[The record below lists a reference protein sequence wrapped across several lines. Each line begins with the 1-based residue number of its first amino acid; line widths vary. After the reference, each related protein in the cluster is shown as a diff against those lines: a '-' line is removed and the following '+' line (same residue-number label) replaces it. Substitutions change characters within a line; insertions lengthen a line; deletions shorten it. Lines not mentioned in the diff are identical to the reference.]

1 MTTTSY
7 LNGFDPSRL
16 QRLRHWMQA
25 YVEVGKFPG
34 SSVLIN
40 RNGYEVFYNA
50 AGLRDRKSGECFER
64 DTVVRLYSMTKP
76 VTTVALMILVEKGLC
91 HLDAPVSEFIPA
103 FSKMEAL
110 VVEASRIDQTDPC
123 STPTLHQLLT
133 HTSGLSYSFNPG
145 VLPQEMK
152 KEKLDF
158 NPSDSSLENVC
169 LRLAKLPLSFKP
181 GIGWEYSVSIDV
193 IGRVVEVISGQP
205 LDQFFQTEIFQ
216 PLGINDIG
224 FNFNPSMR
232 GRIASLYTSLAGDP
246 MDLNAAQKESDALQ
260 NTCPRLRLV
269 DKEAGSPFWDTRVL
283 SGGGGLIGTLDGYMK
298 FAEALRT
305 GVSANDGRILSPSTL
320 NFMKRNH
327 LRGDI
332 ASLGPQSFAEQPMAG
347 VGFGLGGSV
356 MLDPARARTPGH
368 VGDFSWG
375 GMASTF
381 FWIDH
386 AYDMSVV
393 FLTQL
398 TPSSSYPA
406 RAELKAIVHGAMS
419 A

>member
-1 MTTTSY
+1 MTSTSY
-7 LNGFDPSRL
+7 LNGFDPLRL
-16 QRLRHWMQA
+16 QRLKLWMQA
-25 YVEVGKFPG
+25 YVETGKFAG
-34 SSVLIN
+34 SAVLIN
-40 RNGYEVFYNA
+40 RRGREVFYSA
-50 AGLRDRKSGECFER
+50 AGLRNRETGKPFNR

-76 VTTVALMILVEKGLC
+76 VTSVALMMLVERGLC
-91 HLDAPVSEFIPA
+91 VLDEPVSEFIPA
-103 FSKMEAL
+103 FSNMEAL
-110 VVEASRIDQTDPC
+110 VSEATRIDQTTSC
-123 STPTLHQLLT
+123 VTPTLHQLLT

-158 NPSDSSLENVC
+158 HPSDSSLENVC
-169 LRLAKLPLSFKP
+169 DKLATLPLAFAP
-181 GIGWEYSVSIDV
+181 GVGWEYSVSIDV
-193 IGRVVEVISGQP
+193 IGRIVELISGKS
-205 LDQFFQTEIFQ
+205 LDHFLQTEIFQ
-216 PLGINDIG
+216 PLDIDDIG
-224 FNFNPSMR
+224 FNFTQSMK

-246 MDLNAAQKESDALQ
+246 MDLNAARKESDAPR
-260 NTCPRLRLV
+260 NTIPRLRLV
-269 DKEAGSPFWDTRVL
+269 DEEARSPFWDTRVY
-283 SGGGGLIGTLDGYMK
+283 SGGGGLIGTLDDYMK
-298 FAEALRT
+298 FAEAFRT
-305 GVSANDGRILSPSTL
+305 GVSANGERILSPSTL

-327 LRGDI
+327 LPGDI
-332 ASLGPQSFAEQPMAG
+332 ASLGPKSFAEQPMEG
-347 VGFGLGGSV
+347 VGFGLGGAV

-406 RAELKAIVHGAMS
+406 RAELKAIVNGAMS

>member
-1 MTTTSY
+1 MTSISY
-7 LNGFDPSRL
+7 LNGFDPSKL
-16 QRLRHWMQA
+16 QRLRYWMEA
-25 YVEVGKFPG
+25 YVEAGKFAG
-34 SSVLIN
+34 SSLLIN
-40 RNGYEVFYNA
+40 RNRCEVFYNA
-50 AGLRDRKSGECFER
+50 AGLRNRESEKRFER

-76 VTTVALMILVEKGLC
+76 VTTVALMMLVEKGLC
-91 HLDAPVSEFIPA
+91 HLDAPASDFIPA
-103 FSKMEAL
+103 FSNMEAL
-110 VVEASRIDQTDPC
+110 VDEASRIDQTTSC
-123 STPTLHQLLT
+123 ATPTLHQLLT

-158 NPSDSSLENVC
+158 GPSDSLLENVC
-169 LRLAKLPLSFKP
+169 DRLATFPLAFAP
-181 GIGWEYSVSIDV
+181 GKGWEYSVSIDV
-193 IGRVVEVISGQP
+193 IGRIVEVISGKS
-205 LDQFFQTEIFQ
+205 LEQFFQTEIFQ
-216 PLGINDIG
+216 PLGIDDIG
-224 FNFNPSMR
+224 FNFDPSMK

-246 MDLNAAQKESDALQ
+246 MDLNAAKKENNAAQ
-260 NTCPRLRLV
+260 NAGPRMRLV
-269 DKEAGSPFWDTRVL
+269 DEERGSPFWDTQVF
-283 SGGGGLIGTLDGYMK
+283 SGGSGLIGTLDGYMK

-305 GVSANDGRILSPSTL
+305 GTSATSGRILSLRTL

-332 ASLGPQSFAEQPMAG
+332 ASHGPKSFAEQPMEG
-347 VGFGLGGSV
+347 VGFGLGGAV

-386 AYDMSVV
+386 AYGMSVV

-406 RAELKAIVHGAMS
+406 RAELKAIVNGAMS
-419 A
+419 S

>member
-7 LNGFDPSRL
+7 LNGFDLSRL
-16 QRLRHWMQA
+16 KRLSHWMQA
-25 YVEVGKFPG
+25 YVDEAKFSG
-34 SSVLIN
+34 SAILIN
-40 RNGYEVFYNA
+40 RNGHEVFFDA
-50 AGLRDRKSGECFER
+50 TGLRNRESGELFER

-76 VTTVALMILVEKGLC
+76 VTTMALMILVEKGLC

-110 VVEASRIDQTDPC
+110 VSEASRIDQTTSC
-123 STPTLHQLLT
+123 ATPTLHQLLT

-145 VLPQEMK
+145 LLPEEMK
-152 KEKLDF
+152 KERLDF
-158 NPSDSSLENVC
+158 HPSGNTLENVC
-169 LRLAKLPLSFKP
+169 NKLAKLPLAFAP

-193 IGRVVEVISGQP
+193 IGRVVEMISGQS
-205 LDQFFQTEIFQ
+205 LDQFFQKEIFQ
-216 PLGINDIG
+216 PLGIGDIG
-224 FNFNPSMR
+224 FNYDASMS

-246 MDLNAAQKESDALQ
+246 MDLNAARKDSEISH
-260 NTCPRLRLV
+260 NSGPRLRLV
-269 DKEAGSPFWDTRVL
+269 DEEKGSPFWGTRL
-283 SGGGGLIGTLDGYMK
+283 FSGGGGLIGTLDGYMR
-298 FAEALRT
+298 FAEALRI
-305 GVSANDGRILSPSTL
+305 GASAKDERILSPSTL

-327 LRGDI
+327 LRSDI
-332 ASLGPQSFAEQPMAG
+332 ASLGPQSFAEQPMEG
-347 VGFGLGGSV
+347 VGFGLGGAV
-356 MLDPARARTPGH
+356 MLDPARARTHGH

-386 AYDMSVV
+386 AYNMSVV

-406 RAELKAIVHGAMS
+406 RAELKAIVNGAMS
-419 A
+419 T